1 MTLIIFLRF
10 SKVLSHSF
18 CFCRHSNNEPQ
29 IFFERQHL
37 NVCHLDLL
45 TTPGQL
51 QNIHD
56 YDHWHIVII
65 LFIGTSFMNPRPAM
79 LDCPI
84 INTLFI
90 QHLHKCRFV
99 THIISHFFY
108 SCIYIFSLHFHS
120 ARFCHQHPVNLLLHG
135 FFCVLIKVITDNIYR
150 LSDFLC
156 KSVSLCRCIHH
167 FFHNHQIPFC
177 YMPDRERFVL
187 SLPEVYL

>member
-90 QHLHKCRFV
+90 QHLHKYRFYD
-99 THIISHFFY
+99 FF
-108 SCIYIFSLHFHS
+108 
-120 ARFCHQHPVNLLLHG
+120 
-135 FFCVLIKVITDNIYR
+135 FFCAGSSSYIATNNLVRKSLLSTLSTNNI
-150 LSDFLC
+150 SFAP
-156 KSVSLCRCIHH
+156 S
-167 FFHNHQIPFC
+167 
-177 YMPDRERFVL
+177 
-187 SLPEVYL
+187 

>member
-90 QHLHKCRFV
+90 QHLHNFRFFQV
-99 THIISHFFY
+99 KKDVPFCVIGNSRKFPITREIALSSQFTHYANCNPISHNLIISQLY
-108 SCIYIFSLHFHS
+108 YL
-120 ARFCHQHPVNLLLHG
+120 
-135 FFCVLIKVITDNIYR
+135 R
-150 LSDFLC
+150 LSIYSQIL
-156 KSVSLCRCIHH
+156 SSNRQNGQRLPIH
-167 FFHNHQIPFC
+167 
-177 YMPDRERFVL
+177 
-187 SLPEVYL
+187 

>member
-1 MTLIIFLRF
+1 MTLIISLRF

-90 QHLHKCRFV
+90 QHLHKLGFNYLILKN
-99 THIISHFFY
+99 HWFFKASHL
-108 SCIYIFSLHFHS
+108 FSVQTLS
-120 ARFCHQHPVNLLLHG
+120 VCPCFCPYEPKQGQLFIPRRLLFPAALR
-135 FFCVLIKVITDNIYR
+135 KYA
-150 LSDFLC
+150 
-156 KSVSLCRCIHH
+156 SLV
-167 FFHNHQIPFC
+167 
-177 YMPDRERFVL
+177 EWA
-187 SLPEVYL
+187 

>member
-90 QHLHKCRFV
+90 QHLHKCRFHAFFHPICLYLRYSL
-99 THIISHFFY
+99 TNFGDRHLCRKGKQPLIRNLWFRCISHFE
-108 SCIYIFSLHFHS
+108 IFQNWEWHRRSHDTGRWNCLYRS
-120 ARFCHQHPVNLLLHG
+120 A
-135 FFCVLIKVITDNIYR
+135 
-150 LSDFLC
+150 
-156 KSVSLCRCIHH
+156 
-167 FFHNHQIPFC
+167 PF
-177 YMPDRERFVL
+177 
-187 SLPEVYL
+187 SS